1 MTKTLREA
9 CRSGHPLIEGAFR
22 WKTDGSRSCI
32 ECERIRRVLNH
43 DRIAA
48 RQAQTRRLAK
58 ERRLLAAAALE
69 DFRQD
74 HHRRV
79 A

>member
-9 CRSGHPLIEGAFR
+9 CRSGHPLIQGNFR
-22 WKTDGSRSCI
+22 WKADGSRSCI

-58 ERRLLAAAALE
+58 ERRLFAAAALD
-69 DFRQD
+69 DFRLS

>member
-1 MTKTLREA
+1 MKTPRQA
-9 CRSGHPLIEGAFR
+9 CQRGHEFTNGSFR
-22 WKTDGSRSCI
+22 WKADGSRSCS
-32 ECERIRRVLNH
+32 ECERIRRVLNQ

-48 RQAQTRRLAK
+48 RQAQSRREAK
-58 ERRLLAAAALE
+58 ERRLFAAAALD
-69 DFRQD
+69 DFRLS

>member
-9 CRSGHPLIEGAFR
+9 CRSGHLLIEGAFR

-58 ERRLLAAAALE
+58 ERRLLAAAALD
-69 DFRQD
+69 DFRQA